1 LWIHYQVWCLRQ
13 RSWRLTLGS
22 YNFFLF
28 DKTDVEHEEWV
39 IKMKGDMVPPK
50 FKLNVDP
57 GALRY
62 KCNKMFE
69 VPEGM
74 CDAVLAKM
82 ASKCE
87 KRQFEKLEATT
98 NEDWESPMFHQP
110 KEGRIDPSTGAQD
123 CRILCACVY
132 LNDKN
137 KPEDWMKEFSP
148 TLDGFLRE
156 FMQRDKYFAKVDDW
170 DAFEIV
176 KVDDASKKYLVFVF
190 KLRGVIY
197 KYRALCMIQGCNT
210 SALFYPVFKHLI
222 FNQILGRCWKIYW
235 SIYQDDTIPKG
246 MSIEEVA
253 GRLRILL
260 MIYKVFDIEVSP
272 KCYDKTGEIPITQ
285 QVKAAGYVLSEA
297 GISCGDEFYDVM
309 VVLLTKVIRSIKQLE
324 SLIGPLLQAHV
335 AFRFD
340 IDQIAIFGE
349 LMAMLQVVLK
359 RAKAGGK
366 IQYNEEIKPVCEE
379 LLSFV
384 KILPLVKCLPEELI
398 DDQHCLI
405 YLGDIGD
412 TGKGMLVYRV
422 GIPDAREVIIPDDLQ
437 DPNLT
442 QLVRSFH
449 GVLSSDELKWLTVEN
464 EANNMVQSLK
474 KTSGMLV
481 SACSG
486 YPANGV
492 QKVGVYSDSSSAVL
506 GVSNLFV
513 PDGKI
518 EFLTAKARKVAHW
531 RDDIPFVRH
540 VPIWFAGI
548 PGHENCLSDFLSH
561 IHDELMARALRQK
574 NEKRNGSVMLVE
586 AVHTAPGIVGRDAV
600 EADDTVK
607 IPFGFKTVKMMLSD
621 DEWVELC
628 GKYRGSKTEILEVSI
643 GVIYRVLVMK
653 DSTVSKVETKRVL
666 GWKNKVFPVNVGDGE
681 VALFVRAPLQ
691 DADLID
697 WEEEG
702 LEQLDNVFPKEQW

>member
-1 LWIHYQVWCLRQ
+1 
-13 RSWRLTLGS
+13 
-22 YNFFLF
+22 
-28 DKTDVEHEEWV
+28 
-39 IKMKGDMVPPK
+39 
-50 FKLNVDP
+50 
-57 GALRY
+57 
-62 KCNKMFE
+62 
-69 VPEGM
+69 
-74 CDAVLAKM
+74 
-82 ASKCE
+82 
-87 KRQFEKLEATT
+87 
-98 NEDWESPMFHQP
+98 
-110 KEGRIDPSTGAQD
+110 
-123 CRILCACVY
+123 
-132 LNDKN
+132 
-137 KPEDWMKEFSP
+137 
-148 TLDGFLRE
+148 
-156 FMQRDKYFAKVDDW
+156 
-170 DAFEIV
+170 
-176 KVDDASKKYLVFVF
+176 
-190 KLRGVIY
+190 
-197 KYRALCMIQGCNT
+197 
-210 SALFYPVFKHLI
+210 
-222 FNQILGRCWKIYW
+222 
-235 SIYQDDTIPKG
+235 
-246 MSIEEVA
+246 
-253 GRLRILL
+253 
-260 MIYKVFDIEVSP
+260 
-272 KCYDKTGEIPITQ
+272 
-285 QVKAAGYVLSEA
+285 
-297 GISCGDEFYDVM
+297 M

-324 SLIGPLLQAHV
+324 SQIGSLLQAHV

-422 GIPDAREVIIPDDLQ
+422 GIPDAREVTIPDDLQ

-531 RDDIPFVRH
+531 RDDISFVRH
-540 VPIWFAGI
+540 LPIWFAGI

-561 IHDELMARALRQK
+561 IHDASM
-574 NEKRNGSVMLVE
+574 S
-586 AVHTAPGIVGRDAV
+586 
-600 EADDTVK
+600 
-607 IPFGFKTVKMMLSD
+607 
-621 DEWVELC
+621 
-628 GKYRGSKTEILEVSI
+628 
-643 GVIYRVLVMK
+643 
-653 DSTVSKVETKRVL
+653 
-666 GWKNKVFPVNVGDGE
+666 
-681 VALFVRAPLQ
+681 
-691 DADLID
+691 
-697 WEEEG
+697 
-702 LEQLDNVFPKEQW
+702 